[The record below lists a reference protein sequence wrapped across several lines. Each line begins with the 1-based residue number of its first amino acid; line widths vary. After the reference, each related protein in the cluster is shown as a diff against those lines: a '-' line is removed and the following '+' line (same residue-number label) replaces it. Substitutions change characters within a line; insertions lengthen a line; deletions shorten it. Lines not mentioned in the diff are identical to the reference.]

1 MPLVAWKQ
9 TVGIPEFLQGIS
21 LPLRTRDVLYRQ
33 LSALCGKRE
42 AGSKAQTRRIDLS
55 SIYCSEL

>member
-9 TVGIPEFLQGIS
+9 CVGIPEFLKGIS
-21 LPLRTRDVLYRQ
+21 LPLRTRDVFYTQ
-33 LSALCGKRE
+33 LSALYGKRE

-55 SIYCSEL
+55 SIYCLEL